1 MQSSA
6 QRQRIRA
13 GLAPKSSITALLAV
27 MLLSAVGVAACGS
40 NSSTAQAS
48 VTPSGSASATGA
60 SVTPS
65 GSASAT
71 GASVTPSGAISTA
84 KASVAPSGAVASKT
98 PTSGAT
104 PAPSSAGS
112 VDACALTSRT
122 DLTTI
127 IGPSLLVGTKM
138 PISGWMAGQ
147 CGWNGSSGGFII
159 SVGTAASITAFS
171 QPSVPDA
178 KAELAAFKK
187 SMSGQS
193 GVKDVAGIGDGAV
206 IGPIGIAAYKGGT
219 YVQITNLG
227 LTGDQV
233 TAIIKLA
240 VAKL

>member
-1 MQSSA
+1 MQFSA
-6 QRQRIRA
+6 QQQRIRA
-13 GLAPKSSITALLAV
+13 GLTPKSSITALLAV
-27 MLLSAVGVAACGS
+27 MLLSAGGIAACGN
-40 NSSTAQAS
+40 NSSTATAS
-48 VTPSGSASATGA
+48 VAPSGAISTATA
-60 SVTPS
+60 SVAPS
-65 GSASAT
+65 GAISTAT
-71 GASVTPSGAISTA
+71 ASVAPSGAISTA
-84 KASVAPSGAVASKT
+84 KASVAPSGAIASKT

-147 CGWNGSSGGFII
+147 CAWNGSSGGFII
-159 SVGTAASITAFS
+159 SGGTAASITAFS

-227 LTGDQV
+227 LTEVQV

-240 VAKL
+240 VAHF